1 MQQLKNKLRYDIEN
15 LNFIALDVETA
26 NSSKSSICSLGLVT
40 VKNGKIINSE
50 EYLIKP
56 KDLYFNLIN
65 TRIHGITAEQVRHSP
80 EFVEIWKIIAPKI
93 LESLVIAHNT
103 DYDIPAIQG
112 ALGQYG
118 ITKPQITHACTLRL
132 CRYFFAKLSSHKLS
146 HIADHLGFQLN
157 HHNAQSDAETAA
169 KIAIHTIPKVG
180 IEAFNLENENITHN
194 LR

>member
-103 DYDIPAIQG
+103 DFDIPAIQG

-118 ITKPQITHACTLRL
+118 ITKPTIQHACTLRL
-132 CRYFFAKLSSHKLS
+132 CRYFFPKLSSHKLS

-157 HHNAQSDAETAA
+157 HHNALSDAETAA
-169 KIAIHTIPKVG
+169 KIGIYTIPKVG
-180 IEAFNLENENITHN
+180 IEAFDLAKENITHN

>member
-93 LESLVIAHNT
+93 LESLVIAHNS
-103 DYDIPAIQG
+103 DFDIPAIQG

-118 ITKPQITHACTLRL
+118 ITKPTIQHACTLRL
-132 CRYFFAKLSSHKLS
+132 CRYFFPKLSSHKLS

-157 HHNAQSDAETAA
+157 HHNALSDAETAA
-169 KIAIHTIPKVG
+169 KIGIYTIPKVG
-180 IEAFNLENENITHN
+180 IEAFDLAKENITHN